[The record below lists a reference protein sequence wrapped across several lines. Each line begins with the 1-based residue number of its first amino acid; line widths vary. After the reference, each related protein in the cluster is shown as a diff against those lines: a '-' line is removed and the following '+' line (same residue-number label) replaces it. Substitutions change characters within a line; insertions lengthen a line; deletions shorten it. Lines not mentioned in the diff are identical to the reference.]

1 MALPGRAAVDDCQA
15 MPATAEVRDAF
26 ATIHHRVF
34 WGDPA
39 ANERLRVEV
48 VGERTVAGT
57 TTMLLITPW
66 TINGLIFSP
75 HLPAVLEL
83 AGARRPVHVLELPGL
98 GRFGS
103 VNLVPD
109 VSAVPDQATARSL
122 AASWRKPFRSAVA
135 AQATAGST

>member
-1 MALPGRAAVDDCQA
+1 

-34 WGDPA
+34 WGHPA

-48 VGERTVAGT
+48 VGERTVGGT

-66 TINGLIFSP
+66 TINGLIFSAT
-75 HLPAVLEL
+75 LPAVLML

-109 VSAVPDQATARSL
+109 VSCLPEQAEARALAV
-122 AASWRKPFRSAVA
+122 SWLKPFRSAVA
-135 AQATAGST
+135 AQTPAAST

>member
-1 MALPGRAAVDDCQA
+1 

-26 ATIHHRVF
+26 AAIHHRVF

-48 VGERTVAGT
+48 LGERTVGGT

-66 TINGLIFSP
+66 TINGLIFSAE
-75 HLPAVLEL
+75 LPAVLVL

-109 VSAVPDQATARSL
+109 VSALPDQAAARSL
-122 AASWRKPFRSAVA
+122 AAPWLKPFRLA
-135 AQATAGST
+135 ATAMASAGST